1 MTVRTVIVDD
11 SPTMRRLIATMLRRD
26 PEILVIGE
34 ADGVDS
40 ARQLIRDLNPDVVTL
55 DVEMPG
61 MNGLD
66 FLERIMRLRPMP
78 VVMVSTL
85 TAHGAD
91 VTLRA
96 LELGAVDYFQKP
108 TGPIEDLLRIDDGS
122 LATKVRDAARTC
134 VQARARHRAAKQAPA
149 ADFRG
154 NGFLIGIGAS
164 TGGVEAL
171 LEVLSGFPA
180 NCPPTII
187 VQHMPGTF
195 TQQFANRLDQQCPPT
210 VRIAEQDAF
219 LEEGHVYI
227 APGGDRH
234 LSLRGPERPFCS
246 LREAAP
252 VNGHRPSV
260 DVLFRSIAQV
270 AGRRAVGILLTG
282 MGSDGAEGLLKM
294 RESGS
299 VTIAQDKSTSV
310 VFGMPR
316 IAIELDA
323 ACHVTPLG
331 RIAAKA
337 IELCSA

>member
-1 MTVRTVIVDD
+1 MIVRTVIVDD

-26 PEILVIGE
+26 PDILVIGE
-34 ADGVDS
+34 ADGVES

-96 LELGAVDYFQKP
+96 LELGAVDYFPKP
-108 TGPIEDLLRIDDGS
+108 TGPIEDLLRTDDGS
-122 LATKVRDAARTC
+122 LASKVRDAARTC
-134 VQARARHRAAKQAPA
+134 VQARARRRASTMPPQLN
-149 ADFRG
+149 FNG

-180 NCPPTII
+180 NCPPTVV

-195 TQQFANRLDQQCPPT
+195 TQQFANRLDQQCLPT
-210 VRIAEQDAF
+210 VEIARQDAF
-219 LEEGHVYI
+219 LQPGHVYI
-227 APGGDRH
+227 APGGERH
-234 LSLRGPERPFCS
+234 LTLRSPERPFCS
-246 LREAAP
+246 LREGET
-252 VNGHRPSV
+252 VSGHRPSV
-260 DVLFRSIAQV
+260 DMLFRSIAKI
-270 AGRRAVGILLTG
+270 AGGRAVGVLLTG
-282 MGSDGAEGLLKM
+282 MGADGAAGLLEM
-294 RESGS
+294 RTSGC

-316 IAIELDA
+316 IAIEMEA
-323 ACHVTPLG
+323 ANHVVPLG